1 MRSEGGIR
9 GFHVG
14 AGAVHCEE
22 LRVGRRRQIEIH
34 EEERQGDVGGGI
46 ELKLTGGCLEDEL
59 ENTVGFAIAK
69 IIAGVLFADLD
80 TNAIGLSWVCA
91 SNKLQKL

>member
-1 MRSEGGIR
+1 
-9 GFHVG
+9 
-14 AGAVHCEE
+14 
-22 LRVGRRRQIEIH
+22 
-34 EEERQGDVGGGI
+34 
-46 ELKLTGGCLEDEL
+46 LEDEL